1 MFIASGPALVAAQC
15 KAGIVGSFPALNARP
30 AEQLDVWLTDL
41 QRELADYQAAHP
53 DKKVGPIAVNQIVH
67 QSNDRLAH
75 DVEVCVKHQ
84 VPIIISSLRAP
95 PQEMLDAVHAYGG
108 IVLHDVVSIR
118 HAEKALEAGVDGLI
132 LVAAGAGG
140 HAGALS
146 PFALVGEVRKFFDGP
161 IALSGSIATGDA
173 ILAAQ
178 AMGADFAYIGSRW
191 LATQRIERQRRLPR
205 RDRRIGGGRHRLHQP
220 VHRRARQLPEEIDRG
235 GRAGSGQ
242 PAGVGQEQDEFR
254 LRQRQGLA
262 RHLGRG
268 PGRRPDG
275 RRADRGGD
283 GGALDAA
290 VSGGA
295 GAVGHRDSRRPAQA
309 GIQAAGNVQLLHG
322 RCAGTTF
329 SMDAGSHGDVR
340 PPACPH
346 PGSPTAPA
354 GCASSHAHPCRS
366 RPRTVRDASGRRYRP
381 APASCLPRSLSAEH
395 GQDHLGRAHVEQ
407 ALLHVRPGSRLRRGC
422 RRPR

>member
-1 MFIASGPALVAAQC
+1 MALPTVLQNLSLPVIASPMFIASGPALVAAQC

-41 QRELADYQAAHP
+41 QQELADYQAAHP

-67 QSNDRLAH
+67 QSNDRLEH
-75 DVEVCVKHQ
+75 DVAVCVKHQ

-95 PQEMLDAVHAYGG
+95 PKEMLDAVHAYGG

-191 LATQRIERQRRLPR
+191 LATRESNVTDAYRDAIVESSAADVVYTNLFTGVHGNYLKKSIVAAGLDPDNLPVS
-205 RDRRIGGGRHRLHQP
+205 DKSKMSF
-220 VHRRARQLPEEIDRG
+220 
-235 GRAGSGQ
+235 GSGSAKAWRDIWGAGQ
-242 PAGVGQEQDEFR
+242 GVGMMDDVPTVAEMVER
-254 LRQRQGLA
+254 LAQQYRAAKER
-262 RHLGRG
+262 LG
-268 PGRRPDG
+268 
-275 RRADRGGD
+275 
-283 GGALDAA
+283 
-290 VSGGA
+290 
-295 GAVGHRDSRRPAQA
+295 
-309 GIQAAGNVQLLHG
+309 
-322 RCAGTTF
+322 
-329 SMDAGSHGDVR
+329 VR
-340 PPACPH
+340 
-346 PGSPTAPA
+346 
-354 GCASSHAHPCRS
+354 
-366 RPRTVRDASGRRYRP
+366 V
-381 APASCLPRSLSAEH
+381 
-395 GQDHLGRAHVEQ
+395 
-407 ALLHVRPGSRLRRGC
+407 
-422 RRPR
+422 